1 MYLHYKAPT
10 LEKPSDYSIDK
21 AIDVVDK
28 RIQTQGCSMDRL
40 RLLKEKEIGDESNNE
55 KPRRKKRAKG
65 PNPLSCLK
73 KKKKPAAN
81 NPLKTNTDQST
92 SLGKKK
98 RKRIRIA
105 QHVKEELAL
114 RQKMSQTA
122 DSSN

>member
-1 MYLHYKAPT
+1 
-10 LEKPSDYSIDK
+10 
-21 AIDVVDK
+21 
-28 RIQTQGCSMDRL
+28 MDRL